1 MEDENMTHARASA
14 RTRIPQAGLRE
25 MTSATTNSRS
35 GILPPG
41 SIASKA
47 SVSPATRPKT
57 ANPTETKRSGSV
69 TRPTNGPP
77 KMHNRGNS
85 FASSTMSRPGST
97 TARPTNASFSAT
109 VGYGARP
116 PSAVSRP
123 HSSLG
128 ATRKHAITSSSRP
141 ATSLATHGEET
152 GSVLGKRKGMQ
163 YFPLFPTRTP
173 YCPSETQE
181 ARSRR
186 DYDGHSVTSSVDEAG
201 TLCSDFSRLTTYGA
215 VVDSARSPSPSRP
228 KDCHKPPMP
237 MSRVPVLETP
247 VRPRHNAPS
256 SSPMRSI
263 RTPQP
268 PSFLRKDSSIQTF
281 DHATGAEWDQESRE
295 NNMEDLFLKMMTQ
308 LNKTGQESFGLKE
321 TVDLYKTRISELE
334 SSRDGLTETNLTLRV
349 ELESLKTQ
357 LSTAENALKDAR
369 REHEIAVDDL
379 DRRHRIEMESIKQDG
394 KKDSEILSARHQ
406 EEIRELK
413 RQFERNI
420 EDEKAARVREL
431 GQLSTQSAM
440 DTQKTQI
447 ELEKKDRELT
457 SLEKDIH
464 AMKLD
469 LERERKSTQDL
480 RQNLD
485 IASSNSLTL
494 ESSLRALKARIE
506 FLEGGREEQSEA
518 FERCNQQM
526 MDALAETDAIK
537 EKLRKEE
544 TMRRKLHNQVQELKG
559 NIRVFCRV
567 RPSVNGEPES
577 DVTPM
582 QFPDQSDD
590 AKEINVL
597 GPEEKSSLGTISRKN
612 NTFSFDRVFGPS
624 TQNGEIFDE
633 ISQLVQSALDGYNVC
648 IFCYGQTGS
657 GKTFTM
663 SSLDGMIPRAVHQIY
678 DTAQGLEEKGW
689 RYTMAGNFV
698 EVYNENLNDLLGNPE
713 ELDKKKHEIRHDMQ
727 RGKTTITDIN
737 TVHLDSPEMV
747 ESILKQ
753 AAANRSVAATKAN
766 ERSSRSHS
774 VFILKLIGENH
785 ITGERSEGTLNLVD
799 LAGSERLSHSGATGD
814 RLKETQNINRS
825 LSSLGDVI
833 AALGQGKDGG
843 HIPYR
848 NSKLTYLLQFSLGG
862 NSKTLMFVMVSPLQ
876 DHLSETLTSL
886 KFATKVYNTHIGT
899 AKRQARVRDT

>member
-47 SVSPATRPKT
+47 SVSPTRPKT
-57 ANPTETKRSGSV
+57 ANPTETKRSGSI
-69 TRPTNGPP
+69 TRPT

-85 FASSTMSRPGST
+85 FASSTISRPGST
-97 TARPTNASFSAT
+97 TTRPTNGSFSAT

-116 PSAVSRP
+116 PSAISRP
-123 HSSLG
+123 QSSLG
-128 ATRKHAITSSSRP
+128 ATRKHAGPSVSRP
-141 ATSLATHGEET
+141 ATSLATHSEET
-152 GSVLGKRKGMQ
+152 GSVLGKRK
-163 YFPLFPTRTP
+163 
-173 YCPSETQE
+173 
-181 ARSRR
+181 
-186 DYDGHSVTSSVDEAG
+186 
-201 TLCSDFSRLTTYGA
+201 A

-228 KDCHKPPMP
+228 KDFYKAPLP
-237 MSRVPVLETP
+237 MSKVPVMETH
-247 VRPRHNAPS
+247 VRPRYKTPS
-256 SSPMRSI
+256 PSPKRSI
-263 RTPQP
+263 RKPQP
-268 PSFLRKDSSIQTF
+268 LLFLRKDSSVQTF
-281 DHATGAEWDQESRE
+281 DHATDAEWDQESRE
-295 NNMEDLFLKMMTQ
+295 NNMEDLFLKMISQ

-369 REHEIAVDDL
+369 REHEIALDEL
-379 DRRHRIEMESIKQDG
+379 DRRHCIEMESIKQDG
-394 KKDSEILSARHQ
+394 KTDLEILGVRHQ
-406 EEIRELK
+406 DEIRELK
-413 RQFERNI
+413 RQFERDI

-431 GQLSTQSAM
+431 SQLTSQSAM

-457 SLEKDIH
+457 SLEKDLH
-464 AMKLD
+464 VMKVE
-469 LERERKSTQDL
+469 LERERRNTMDL

-485 IASSNSLTL
+485 TASSNSVTL
-494 ESSLRALKARIE
+494 EYSLRALKARIE

-518 FERCNQQM
+518 FERCNQRM
-526 MDALAETDAIK
+526 MDALAETDAVK

-567 RPSVNGEPES
+567 RPSLNGEPDS
-577 DVTPM
+577 DITPM
-582 QFPDQSDD
+582 QFADQSDD

-624 TQNGEIFDE
+624 TQNGEVFDE

-657 GKTFTM
+657 GKTYTM

-678 DTAQGLEEKGW
+678 DTAQSLEEKGW
-689 RYTMAGNFV
+689 GYTMAGNFV

-747 ESILKQ
+747 ESILKR

-799 LAGSERLSHSGATGD
+799 LAGSERLSHSGATGE

-862 NSKTLMFVMVSPLQ
+862 NSKTLMFVMVSPLK

-886 KFATKVYNTHIGT
+886 KFATKVHNTHIGT